1 MNWAP
6 VSKQF
11 SDAGFPSHPTFRK
24 NQMRVVLKIRRMPTS
39 VLFIINHL
47 RFIRLAIIDTLE
59 IALFNLL
66 YLITPSRHS
75 LNSNV
80 SIHNQ
85 SGYID
90 GILATKDQSAVFNLP
105 ARSIMTLVAM
115 GKPSTF

>member
-1 MNWAP
+1 
-6 VSKQF
+6 
-11 SDAGFPSHPTFRK
+11 
-24 NQMRVVLKIRRMPTS
+24 MRVVLKIRRMPTS